1 MNDKLLKILLGII
14 AVNSILQII
23 SWIGPFPAAYAQH
36 SNPPMKVVVGDLS
49 GLICADLDK

>member
-23 SWIGPFPAAYAQH
+23 SRIGPFPAAYAQH